1 MKKIILVGGGGHCM
15 SCIDVVE
22 ASGAF
27 EIIGFVDNA
36 SSAQLSQEIRFLGSD
51 KDLPDLYKDEHCAL
65 VTVGQIKTSETRK
78 KIFNLLQSLNFII
91 PTIVSPNSVIA
102 KNSTIKEG
110 TIVMHQCVINACA
123 SVGKNCIINTK
134 ALLEHEVIV
143 HSHCHISTGAIVNGG
158 AIIDGGS
165 FIGSGSVIFEGIKI
179 GANSII
185 SAGSIVRKDLPAN
198 SFFKG

>member
-1 MKKIILVGGGGHCM
+1 MQKIILVGGGGHCM
-15 SCIDVVE
+15 SCIDVIE

-27 EIIGFVDNA
+27 EIIGFVDNT
-36 SSAQLSQEIRFLGSD
+36 SSVQLNQKISFLGSD
-51 KDLPDLYKDEHCAL
+51 KDLADLCKDEHCAL

-91 PTIVSPNSVIA
+91 PTIVSPTSVIA
-102 KNSTIKEG
+102 KNAIIKEG
-110 TIVMHQCVINACA
+110 TIVMHQCVINVSA
-123 SVGKNCIINTK
+123 SIGKNCIINTK
-134 ALLEHEVIV
+134 ALLEHEVTI

-158 AIIDGGS
+158 ALIDEGS
-165 FIGSGSVIFEGIKI
+165 FLGSGSIIFEGIKI